1 MKHIILA
8 LSVCT
13 CVGCFRTNESSA
25 PDGGKDAT
33 GSPSDVYALD
43 LSLVRHPVASS
54 LDPREAGLPAGGGFN
69 FAFPIRLEQKTWS
82 FPTDLAPG
90 VPFAILAGQDGLTAG
105 CDPSEQRQHEKS
117 LSLVT
122 PGTRAW
128 VESADI
134 DVEFVEF
141 AGDPGVC
148 FGYRD
153 ADGAR
158 QWHWQ
163 YTAAPMVQ
171 LDAATRR
178 YHGHIVISKG
188 PVDAIKLVFD
198 ASGRGFVP
206 RVTFLARPMAATAG
220 DR

>member
-1 MKHIILA
+1 MKCIIAA
-8 LSVCT
+8 LSIGT
-13 CVGCFRTNESSA
+13 LFACFRTNEASTV
-25 PDGGKDAT
+25 DGGKDAT
-33 GSPSDVYALD
+33 ASPSDVYVLD
-43 LSLVRHPVASS
+43 LSVVRHAVANS
-54 LDPREAGLPAGGGFN
+54 LDPREVGLPAGSGFN
-69 FAFPIRLEQKTWS
+69 FALPIRLEQKTWS

-122 PGTRAW
+122 AGTRAW

-141 AGDPGVC
+141 AGDPAVC

-158 QWHWQ
+158 QWHWE

-178 YHGHIVISKG
+178 YHGHLVISKG
-188 PVDAIKLVFD
+188 PIDAVKLVFD

-206 RVTFLARPMAATAG
+206 RVTFLARPMAAGG